1 MEIGIPHVGHLPM
14 IKRDTLIELLGI
26 LPEKVSPDVAV
37 LDEVDCGSYWRKTIE
52 YTVELDERIR
62 AFLCVPK
69 GHAGQVPAVYCFHQ
83 HGGNRLLGK
92 SELVGLSGDQD
103 QAYASELAER
113 GFVTLAPDAICFE
126 ERCKDTESPD
136 YAHVHE
142 LHVRLIR
149 GQTLLGK
156 VLHDISVGIDLLQDI
171 AEVDSDRIGFIG
183 HSYGGRTALFA
194 PVFDPRISVSV
205 CSCGSTNYRDMPGIQ
220 FDFVVPGIMR
230 YGDIEDVVRLVEPA
244 SLLILGGIQDDRWS
258 IGIEEMVQYAGPSFI
273 DGVLEFGL
281 YPCGH
286 RFSKDM
292 RERAYAFLRD
302 QSMRHDDQQ
311 VGAADAADL

>member
-1 MEIGIPHVGHLPM
+1 M
-14 IKRDTLIELLGI
+14 IKRDNLIELLGI
-26 LPEKVSPDVAV
+26 LPEKASPGVLT

-52 YTVELDERIR
+52 YAVEADERIR
-62 AFLCVPK
+62 AFLCIPK
-69 GHAGQVPAVYCFHQ
+69 KVTGPTSAVYCFHQ

-92 SELVGLSGDQD
+92 SEVVGLSGDPD
-103 QAYASELAER
+103 QAYAAELAEH

-136 YAHVHE
+136 HAHLHE

-156 VLHDISVGIDLLQDI
+156 VLHDISVGIDVLQEI
-171 AEVDSDRIGFIG
+171 AEVDNDRIGFIG

-194 PVFDPRISVSV
+194 PVFDRRISVSV

-230 YGDIEDVVRLVEPA
+230 YGDIEDVVRLVEPS
-244 SLLILGGIQDDRWS
+244 SLLILGGEDDSWS
-258 IGIEEMVQYAGPSFI
+258 VGIEEMVQYAGPSFM
-273 DGVLEFGL
+273 DGVLEFGV

-286 RFSKDM
+286 HFSEDM

-302 QSMRHDDQQ
+302 HLMRNDAQQDGAPDIPCADD
-311 VGAADAADL
+311 V